1 MMRFIFMM
9 IVCFYSLSANAD
21 DYTAIALEAEQHKAE
36 MIQKYLNVALEA
48 KNNEVNSINNY
59 KDNFK
64 KYTNGKDENK
74 VIIFVSFSM
83 PEQSIVSLMKDAKK
97 IHASIVIRGLIH
109 NSFKETFLKMASI
122 VKEAGGGGV
131 ELNPPA
137 FKKYNIQ
144 NVPAV
149 VVLPTSQTCFSEKI
163 CAEEKF
169 DVIYG
174 DIPLYDALKAIRD
187 HGAISKHVAEPLML
201 NMGELSHA

>member
-1 MMRFIFMM
+1 MRFIFMM

-21 DYTAIALEAEQHKAE
+21 DYTAIALEAEQHKSE

-59 KDNFK
+59 KDNIK
-64 KYTNGKDENK
+64 KFNNGRNENK

-83 PEQSIVSLMKDAKK
+83 PEQSIVSLMKDAKR

-122 VKEAGGGGV
+122 VKEASGGGV

-144 NVPAV
+144 KVPAV
-149 VVLPTSQTCFSEKI
+149 VVIPTNQTCFSEKI
-163 CAEEKF
+163 CAEESF

-187 HGAISKHVAEPLML
+187 HGISKHAAEHLML
-201 NMGELSHA
+201 NMGELYHA